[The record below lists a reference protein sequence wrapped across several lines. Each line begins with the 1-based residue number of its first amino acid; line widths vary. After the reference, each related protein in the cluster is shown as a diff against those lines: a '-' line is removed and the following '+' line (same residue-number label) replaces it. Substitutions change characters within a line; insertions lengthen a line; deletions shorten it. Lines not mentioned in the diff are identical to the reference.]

1 MENTRILEIV
11 SIDLKTVTIL
21 TPERIVRSVE
31 GQVVGGKL
39 TNMYLFLNKFM
50 YYKCAMRKL
59 MLHETDSY
67 I

>member
-21 TPERIVRSVE
+21 TPGRIVRSVE

-50 YYKCAMRKL
+50 YYKYTIRKL